1 MIVGTTILKKRGNVA
16 NARKSANVADQYYRS
31 ATVGNSKKDARG
43 LFGRRSGAVAGGN
56 ESLAES
62 FVTYER
68 VRKER
73 IELFLNCARYSY

>member
-16 NARKSANVADQYYRS
+16 PLNARKSADVANQYYRS
-31 ATVGNSKKDARG
+31 ATVGNSKKEARG
-43 LFGRRSGAVAGGN
+43 LKFGRRSVAVAGGN

-62 FVTYER
+62 FGTFER

-73 IELFLNCARYSY
+73 TELLLN